1 MAAASPASKPEDPEV
16 SDRTYKVSLRTIVI
30 VLVALVTASASVGST
45 LFALHA
51 QAQTVETMK
60 VTVDAH
66 LNPTPPGGTAAH
78 ADLAA
83 RVAALEEERRAS
95 DAERKAILAALEKLN
110 GNMIEVCARTD
121 NAKCV
126 R

>member
-1 MAAASPASKPEDPEV
+1 M
-16 SDRTYKVSLRTIVI
+16 YQVSLRTIAV
-30 VLVALVTASASVGST
+30 VLFALVTASASVGST

-51 QAQTVETMK
+51 QAQQVETLGGEFK
-60 VTVDAH
+60 DH
-66 LNPTPPGGTAAH
+66 LAPTMPNVPTPH

-95 DAERKAILAALEKLN
+95 DVERRAVLAALEKLN

>member
-1 MAAASPASKPEDPEV
+1 MY
-16 SDRTYKVSLRTIVI
+16 RVSLRTIGV
-30 VLVALVTASASVGST
+30 VVFALITASASVGST
-45 LFALHA
+45 MFALHA
-51 QAQTVETMK
+51 QAQTVDTLGTEVK
-60 VTVDAH
+60 AH
-66 LNPTPPGGTAAH
+66 VAPTTPGATAAH

-95 DAERKAILAALEKLN
+95 DAERKAVLAALERLN
-110 GNMIEVCARTD
+110 GNVIEVCARTD